1 MIDASGI
8 GLIRPDWSVPA
19 NVRSFTTTR
28 DGGFSRDRWSTLNL
42 GDQCGDNPAH
52 VNQNRELL
60 QPLLPSG
67 VRWLKQVHGTRV
79 VNRDEVSGGLP
90 EADAVF
96 SFQTG
101 QVCAVLTADC
111 LPVLFCNRAATKVAA
126 AHAGWRGL
134 AGGILEATISAMACA
149 PAELIAWL
157 GPAIGPEAYEVGD
170 EVYDSFMSLDSE
182 NASLP
187 RPDPRLPGLDPG
199 SSFLG
204 RGFERSK
211 WIPDQVRY
219 DGSQVRYDGAFK
231 RSGDRW
237 LADLYGLARRVLLRA
252 GIKQVSGGR
261 YCTYSEPDKFF
272 SYRRDG
278 VTGRMASVI
287 WLERSGS
294 E

>member
-157 GPAIGPEAYEVGD
+157 GPAIGPEDYEVGD
-170 EVYDSFMSLDSE
+170 EVYDSFMPLNSE
-182 NASLP
+182 
-187 RPDPRLPGLDPG
+187 
-199 SSFLG
+199 
-204 RGFERSK
+204 
-211 WIPDQVRY
+211 
-219 DGSQVRYDGAFK
+219 YDGAFK

-287 WLERSGS
+287 WLEN
-294 E
+294 